1 MATRRIKE
9 EQHPTSMPKLDDLP
23 EDGSPLEI
31 TSSFARRIGT
41 SPAAQYDPEDYE
53 DAEWHIHRQTGEGW
67 VFIDAVR
74 GRPYDPDLRESYG
87 EGKYKIMPVAEDAR
101 PVMKLADVRTIGSPL
116 LRILDEKPTD
126 PDIPP
131 DQQNM
136 PAWMRMQLQQAAE
149 ERREARRRESE
160 ADVKRDE
167 WERKQQEREY
177 ERQER
182 SERAERVR
190 MEQVEREREGK
201 SEQMNTMMGHA
212 VTLMTAFLS
221 SQNQKSAPRDVNDI
235 LLSALI
241 DDRHSRTDH
250 SSSVRDN
257 LELLVMLDKMAE
269 NRAAVAI
276 QSQPQKD
283 DDDDGIMKT
292 ITSMLPALAMMKGG
306 GAPPSALVPPNPAA
320 QSNAVAAQVSSVL
333 TDPDAIAQFAMAN
346 GADRTADAFVQAVK
360 NNPELEAAVIKSMQG
375 EG

>member
-53 DAEWHIHRQTGEGW
+53 DGEWHVHRQTGEGW

-87 EGKYKIMPVAEDAR
+87 EGKYKIMPVGDDGR
-101 PVMKLADVRTIGSPL
+101 PVTKLADVRTIGSPL
-116 LRILDEKPTD
+116 LRIVDEKKVD

-149 ERREARRRESE
+149 ERREARRREAE

-182 SERAERVR
+182 AERAERVR
-190 MEQVEREREGK
+190 LEQAEREREGK

-221 SQNQKSAPRDVNDI
+221 SQNQRSQPREMNDV

-241 DDRHSRTDH
+241 EDRHSRSNH
-250 SSSVRDN
+250 SNSVRDN

-269 NRAAVAI
+269 NRAAVAL
-276 QSQPQKD
+276 QSQPAKD
-283 DDDDGIMKT
+283 EDDEGIMKT
-292 ITSMLPALAMMKGG
+292 ITNMLPALAMMKGG
-306 GAPPSALVPPNPAA
+306 AGAAPAA
-320 QSNAVAAQVSSVL
+320 LAAPQVDPSQAVAAQVSSVL

-346 GADRTADAFVQAVK
+346 GADRTADAFVKAVK
-360 NNPELEAAVIKSMQG
+360 NNPHLEAAVIKAMQG
-375 EG
+375 E